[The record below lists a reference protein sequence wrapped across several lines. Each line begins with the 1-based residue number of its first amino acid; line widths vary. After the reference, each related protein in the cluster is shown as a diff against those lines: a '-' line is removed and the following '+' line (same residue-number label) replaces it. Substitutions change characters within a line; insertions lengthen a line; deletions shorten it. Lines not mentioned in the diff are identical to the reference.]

1 MEPELAVLVG
11 LQASGK
17 STFVA
22 SRFAAT
28 HTVVSKD
35 LMRSARHK
43 ERRQRREI
51 SMPWP
56 STGAWSSTTRI
67 QDPSSGGR

>member
-22 SRFAAT
+22 PRFAAT
-28 HTVVSKD
+28 HAIVSKD
-35 LMRSARHK
+35 LMRSARHR
-43 ERRQRREI
+43 ERRQGAGR
-51 SMPWP
+51 PWP
-56 STGAWSSTTRI
+56 TGSRPFYWQA
-67 QDPSSGGR
+67 